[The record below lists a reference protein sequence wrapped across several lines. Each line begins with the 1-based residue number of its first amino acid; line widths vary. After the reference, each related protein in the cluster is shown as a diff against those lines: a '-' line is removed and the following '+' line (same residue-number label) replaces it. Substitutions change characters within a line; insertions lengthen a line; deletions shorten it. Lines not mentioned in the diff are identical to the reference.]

1 MQRIYLYS
9 YTSEILI
16 GIFFG
21 FLKSDVG
28 SNLGKFYFVE
38 EIVP

>member
-16 GIFFG
+16 GNFFG
-21 FLKSDVG
+21 FLKSDVV

-38 EIVP
+38 IVP